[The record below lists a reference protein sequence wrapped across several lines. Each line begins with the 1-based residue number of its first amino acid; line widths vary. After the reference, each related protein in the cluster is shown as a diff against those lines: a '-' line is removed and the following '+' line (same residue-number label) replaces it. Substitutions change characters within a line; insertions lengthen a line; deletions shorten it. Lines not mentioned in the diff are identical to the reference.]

1 MEICECD
8 GNHANFFG
16 IPKYLEVLHASVID
30 KLFSNL
36 SGGCRIKEEIHQ
48 HQEKHLGDYWQLIK
62 AQLEEKR

>member
-8 GNHANFFG
+8 GNLANFFG
-16 IPKYLEVLHASVID
+16 IPIYLEVLHASVID

-48 HQEKHLGDYWQLIK
+48 HQEKHLGDY
-62 AQLEEKR
+62 